1 MTYIEMVNIVLR
13 RMREREV
20 NTVDSTAYSKLI
32 GDLVNDVKSEVEST
46 WNWDSLRNTAT
57 ISTIPSLLNYVLE
70 DVIQGSRLVNAWNDT
85 DKRQLSQMSTRLA
98 EERFLTQRNP
108 SNPLFFSFNG
118 TNDSGFL
125 QVDVWPI
132 PNAVYSLTFNFIVPQ
147 NELTLN
153 EEVIRVPWRPIV
165 EGTVSRAIQ
174 ERGEDGG
181 TTFEAAM
188 NRYERALS
196 DAIAFDAS
204 LHPDETIWYVE

>member
-1 MTYIEMVNIVLR
+1 MVNIVLR

>member
-1 MTYIEMVNIVLR
+1 MVNIVLR

-32 GDLVNDVKSEVEST
+32 GDLINDVKSEVEST